1 MDSYSRLI
9 WSTAMVGLLDGCRR
23 ARDRAGGPHTHVSP
37 PTGQAGGDQV
47 KSRLTLTCRPEEVN
61 GTPRPGSALTPMSD
75 PIEDYALIGDGET
88 AALVSRR
95 GSIDWLCL
103 PRFDSPA
110 CFAALLGGPEHGRF
124 GLAPRDG
131 SRSARR
137 RYRDGTLVL
146 ETDFETADG
155 AVTVVDCM
163 PRREG
168 PPVLIRQVV
177 GRRGTRPDAD
187 GAGDA
192 NGLRLGGPLGA
203 PIRGRDP
210 RGGGARGPRAHH
222 GPPAPGRGPHHRGRL
237 RGRRRGAPGAHARL
251 VSLPPARA
259 ATARP
264 RRWRCGRR
272 RPGGAGG

>member
-1 MDSYSRLI
+1 
-9 WSTAMVGLLDGCRR
+9 MVGLLDRR
-23 ARDRAGGPHTHVSP
+23 RRSRSSHGGPHTHVSP
-37 PTGQAGGDQV
+37 PTAQAGGDQV
-47 KSRLTLTCRPEEVN
+47 KSRLTLTCRPGEVK
-61 GTPRPGSALTPMSD
+61 GARPPMPPHIPMSD
-75 PIEDYALIGDGET
+75 PIEDYALIGDGEA

-163 PRREG
+163 PQREG

-177 GRRGTRPDAD
+177 GRRGTVPMRME
-187 GAGDA
+187 
-192 NGLRLGGPLGA
+192 LV
-203 PIRGRDP
+203 IRMDYGSVVPWVR
-210 RGGGARGPRAHH
+210 RSAR
-222 GPPAPGRGPHHRGRL
+222 
-237 RGRRRGAPGAHARL
+237 
-251 VSLPPARA
+251 
-259 ATARP
+259 
-264 RRWRCGRR
+264 
-272 RPGGAGG
+272 